1 MRSIRKR
8 NKNLKSPRARVGV
21 KENEGTFYLLQKYLS
36 ISFLEILFLFCL
48 RKKRYGLGF
57 PYHTFLWTKWFFSF
71 LPSSFHFSPRAV
83 STNSSKSKKESTLI
97 SHILFLSRR
106 ESE

>member
-36 ISFLEILFLFCL
+36 ISFLKILFLFCL
-48 RKKRYGLGF
+48 RKKALRS
-57 PYHTFLWTKWFFSF
+57 FLWTKWFFSF

-83 STNSSKSKKESTLI
+83 STNSSKSKKERSTLI

-106 ESE
+106 ERVSE

>member
-36 ISFLEILFLFCL
+36 ISFLKILFFVLSE
-48 RKKRYGLGF
+48 KKSV
-57 PYHTFLWTKWFFSF
+57 TFVPLDKVVFSF

-83 STNSSKSKKESTLI
+83 STNSSKSKKERSTLI